1 MSSKS
6 ARFCILAVFLFH
18 LCDAQAQLPAKHL
31 TKPASR
37 VASIPASDPCYRKLS
52 STGPL
57 VAYSVM
63 VPSHGATLV
72 EPHHQDYLLIAL
84 KKADLTLS
92 GPYGNTFQL
101 HLEGGGMQVINGGW
115 AHRVSNLDDTGALL
129 VEIDV
134 AGGIKPGH
142 AACGL
147 AASECADGRFGKT
160 DEGTY
165 SQSTLFDTPTV
176 RLSRISLGPGGVL
189 EQHRHGGDDMLV
201 PLGPAHLDNDEG
213 GLSPS
218 RLNLD
223 PGEVYSLPAGTAHR
237 IRNVASQPVQFLE
250 FERK

>member
-1 MSSKS
+1 MSTKS
-6 ARFCILAVFLFH
+6 ATVSVLAVALFH
-18 LCDAQAQLPAKHL
+18 ICHVQAQLPAKHL
-31 TKPASR
+31 TKPATR
-37 VASIPASDPCYRKLS
+37 VTPSHPADLCYRKLS

-57 VAYSVM
+57 MAYSLK
-63 VPSHGATLV
+63 VPPRGATLV

-147 AASECADGRFGKT
+147 AASECTDGRFGRT

-189 EQHRHGGDDMLV
+189 EQHRHSGDDMLV

-213 GLSPS
+213 SLSPS

-223 PGEVYSLPAGTAHR
+223 PGEVYSLPAGTVHR